1 MIYITHNKNDFSLSA
16 WLWTCPLIIAVSVE
30 PLYVTDKPS
39 TPRPKLLINPNNLF
53 AISCAEGSAGVA
65 GAACGSAGAVFFL
78 PIPFTKSK
86 DPLFSPHI
94 IVYSKVIKLTLIV
107 ILEKEIPLLSIEVDL
122 VKICISINYLTRI
135 KSHLPVAF
143 FNQQYAN

>member
-65 GAACGSAGAVFFL
+65 GAACGSAGAVFSYQYLLQNQKTHYLVLILLF
-78 PIPFTKSK
+78 IVKS
-86 DPLFSPHI
+86 L
-94 IVYSKVIKLTLIV
+94 
-107 ILEKEIPLLSIEVDL
+107 
-122 VKICISINYLTRI
+122 N
-135 KSHLPVAF
+135 
-143 FNQQYAN
+143 

>member
-1 MIYITHNKNDFSLSA
+1 M
-16 WLWTCPLIIAVSVE
+16 SVE

-86 DPLFSPHI
+86 KTHYLVLILLF
-94 IVYSKVIKLTLIV
+94 IV
-107 ILEKEIPLLSIEVDL
+107 
-122 VKICISINYLTRI
+122 
-135 KSHLPVAF
+135 KSL
-143 FNQQYAN
+143 N